1 LKSCKD
7 GKAITKQNMRTIAEI
22 KESMMT
28 DFMHNNDLAKAY
40 GFEVGTDF
48 YGTFSRVSVES
59 LLLYIVAVAVWVLES
74 IVADYKSEVE
84 HLIEAETPHRAKWYR
99 DRTLR
104 FMHGHEL
111 QQDTD
116 RYDTEGMTESEIAQ
130 ARVVKY
136 AAASESPDSSI
147 LIVKVAGEKDGRRS
161 PLDTETE
168 HEVAAYLAEIKDA
181 GVRISLVNRK
191 PDRFDCELDIY
202 YNPVLLPSSVE
213 ENCRETIGNYIRNL
227 PFNGEYTNMA
237 LTDALQVVEGVKIVE
252 LKTAYAQAEGN
263 GKRDLINARYVPAA
277 GYFEERSIT
286 INMKAY

>member
-1 LKSCKD
+1 
-7 GKAITKQNMRTIAEI
+7 MRTIAEI

-84 HLIEAETPHRAKWYR
+84 HVIEAETPHR

-104 FMHGHEL
+104 FMQGHEL

-147 LIVKVAGEKDGRRS
+147 LIVKIAGEKDGRRS
-161 PLDTETE
+161 PLDAETE
-168 HEVAAYLAEIKDA
+168 HEVSAYLAEIKDA

-252 LKTAYAQAEGN
+252 LKTAYAQAEEN

>member
-1 LKSCKD
+1 
-7 GKAITKQNMRTIAEI
+7 MRTIAEI

-48 YGTFSRVSVES
+48 DGTFSRVSVES
-59 LLLYIVAVAVWVLES
+59 LLLYIVAAAVWVLES

-104 FMHGHEL
+104 FMQGYEL

-116 RYDTEGMTESEIAQ
+116 RYDTEGMTESEIAR

-168 HEVAAYLAEIKDA
+168 REVAAYLAEIKDA
-181 GVRISLVNRK
+181 GVRICLVNRK

-213 ENCRETIGNYIRNL
+213 ENCREAIGNYIRNL

-252 LKTAYAQAEGN
+252 LKAAYAQAEGN

>member
-1 LKSCKD
+1 
-7 GKAITKQNMRTIAEI
+7 MRTIAEI

-147 LIVKVAGEKDGRRS
+147 LIVKVAGEKNGRRS

-213 ENCRETIGNYIRNL
+213 ENCREAIGNYIRN
-227 PFNGEYTNMA
+227 MA
-237 LTDALQVVEGVKIVE
+237 LTDTLQVVEGVKIVE
-252 LKTAYAQAEGN
+252 LKTAYAQAEEN